1 MMKVFL
7 GDMYV
12 AVEGNP
18 SIPVLLKKRLTYYHR
33 TLKQDQFGR
42 LTPSGITKEV
52 FELVPNHL
60 DTETGT
66 LVERLIT
73 LPGFAWRICSLL
85 SDNLMPYKIVDER
98 CRKPDFDAE
107 YACSRL
113 RPYQYEA
120 AWTAL
125 NSNGGIIA
133 CPTGWGKTHLMG
145 ALIKAYN
152 KEQMIS
158 ASTPLSVVVTP
169 GQDLAEKN
177 YHDLVE
183 ILPDRDVGLVHGSKK
198 KYSNDVQ
205 VVTPESVGH
214 INLEEAGLMIY
225 DEVHTLT
232 DSRIMK
238 VSPAE
243 RAIRF
248 GLSATPTGRFDNADI
263 LVEGMFGPVVYR
275 RSYQQAVEDGAVVP
289 IMVIWLPL
297 PRPNNWPASGYKSK
311 DAAYRNGVYRNS
323 EFHRLVGH
331 INRTLPQ
338 EWQVLTIVD
347 KTEHM
352 DNMLDHVEDIVYVHA
367 DTSAKSMEAKGWRN
381 VKAIPRKLRK
391 EIYDGVANESITR
404 IVSTGIYRVGVNF
417 PELRVLINAEGMGS
431 EIIAGQLPGRASRN
445 VDGKD
450 IAFMIDFYCPWDEIT
465 TEELQ
470 SDGTFKTKRGF
481 IARDAGS
488 REEVYN
494 ELGFEQIWLED
505 PHGFYDIIVSKGESL

>member
-12 AVEGNP
+12 AVEGSP

-33 TLKQDQFGR
+33 TLKQDEYGR

-52 FELVPNHL
+52 FELVFNHL
-60 DTETGT
+60 NSDGV

-73 LPGFAWRICSLL
+73 LPGFAWRVCSLL
-85 SDNLMPYKIVDER
+85 SDNLMPYVIVDER
-98 CRKPDFDAE
+98 SRKPDFDAE
-107 YACSRL
+107 LACSRL
-113 RPYQYEA
+113 REYQYEA
-120 AWTAL
+120 VWTVL
-125 NSNGGIIA
+125 NSGGGIAA

-145 ALIKAYN
+145 GIIRAYN

-158 ASTPLSVVVTP
+158 SGTPLTVVVTP

-177 YHDLVE
+177 WNDLVQ
-183 ILPDRDVGLVHGSKK
+183 ILPDRDVGLVHGAKR
-198 KYSNDVQ
+198 KYSDDVQ
-205 VVTPESVGH
+205 VVTPESVGN
-214 INLEEAGLMIY
+214 IKLEEAGLLIY

-232 DSRIMK
+232 DKRIMK
-238 VSPAE
+238 IAPAE
-243 RAIRF
+243 RAIRV
-248 GLSATPTGRFDNADI
+248 GMSATPTGRFDNADI

-275 RSYQQAVEDGAVVP
+275 RTYQQAVEDGAVVP

-297 PRPNNWPASGYKSK
+297 PRPANWQPGGYKSK
-311 DAAYRNGVYRNS
+311 DAAYRNGIYRNS

-331 INRTLPQ
+331 INATLPQ

-352 DNMLDHVEDIVYVHA
+352 DNMLDHVEDITHVHA
-367 DTSAKSMEAKGWRN
+367 DTSAKSIESKGWRN
-381 VKAIPRKLRK
+381 VKAVPRQLRK
-391 EIYDGVANESITR
+391 TIYEKVANEELTR

-445 VDGKD
+445 VDGKNL
-450 IAFMIDFYCPWDEIT
+450 AFMIDFYCQWDEIVT
-465 TEELQ
+465 DQLNN
-470 SDGTFKTKRGF
+470 DGSFRTRKGF
-481 IARDAGS
+481 IARDAES
-488 REEVYN
+488 REEVYK

-505 PHGFYDIIVSKGESL
+505 QYGFHDIMLAKGEGV